1 MSAAQQIKSTACKT
15 TGKTAGAL
23 TRRLAILLGCITLT
37 LGNTASCGDIEELES
52 VEGLRFAIKSN
63 DVVLTWPSDPRES
76 FVVLW
81 RSNATWQTPWSVLTN
96 QLPAFSNTNQ
106 TCFLHSRALSHASL
120 QETETNSP
128 AFYRVFVIPDFWF
141 DLEGVVLSGGK
152 KNPGQDF
159 LPVYR
164 GNKETAVFKPQV
176 TLLVDGKDENFGE
189 EDTQRVNFGTT
200 GKPCW
205 SYASGFWFRHD
216 ILTNGS
222 HTLQLASLL
231 TLSTFVG
238 DLSQYVTLT
247 NRPVK
252 VRVTNEITYLGW
264 QDLIQW
270 SNYTF
275 VAQSVE
281 PRVNWRID
289 VYDTRGQLLISKTG
303 QTTNGEI
310 RWTWDLRD
318 KEGKSHDD
326 SDVEMSFP
334 STLTTWPIGDNSKA
348 KERSPKTSSNQ
359 RQQTWW
365 DLRLGRDF
373 VRKEP
378 SAEDRRRRFV
388 FSEDHPLES
397 RIQPRPWSASP
408 RSSNDFQK

>member
-1 MSAAQQIKSTACKT
+1 MNAPRQIKSISSEA
-15 TGKTAGAL
+15 TGKTVLAL
-23 TRRLAILLGCITLT
+23 TRRLAILLGCINLT
-37 LGNTASCGDIEELES
+37 LGDTASCADIEELES
-52 VEGLRFAIKSN
+52 VAGLHCETKTN

-81 RSNATWQTPWSVLTN
+81 RSNATWQTPWTVLTN
-96 QLPAFSNTNQ
+96 QLRASPNTKE
-106 TCFLHSRALSHASL
+106 TRFLHSGGLSL
-120 QETETNSP
+120 TPQLETQTNSA

-141 DLEGVVLSGGK
+141 DLEGVVLSGGQK
-152 KNPGQDF
+152 SPGQDF
-159 LPVYR
+159 LPLYR

-176 TLLVDGKDENFGE
+176 SLLVDGKDENFGD
-189 EDTQRVNFGTT
+189 EDIQRVNFGTT
-200 GKPCW
+200 AKPRW

-231 TLSTFVG
+231 TLNTFVG

-247 NRPVK
+247 NRPVQ

-275 VAQSVE
+275 VAQSVG
-281 PRVNWRID
+281 PRINWRID

-318 KEGKSHDD
+318 KEGKSRDD
-326 SDVEMSFP
+326 SDVDMSFP

-348 KERSPKTSSNQ
+348 KERSPKTSSAQ